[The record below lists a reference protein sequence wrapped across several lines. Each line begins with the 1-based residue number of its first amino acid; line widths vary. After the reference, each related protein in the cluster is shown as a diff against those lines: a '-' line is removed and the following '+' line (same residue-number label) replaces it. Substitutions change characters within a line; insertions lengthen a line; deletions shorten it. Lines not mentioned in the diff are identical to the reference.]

1 MITHLINL
9 SISSQRFPE
18 SWKVSKVVPLHK
30 KGEAI
35 FPKNY
40 RPVSL
45 LPVLSKVLE
54 RVIFEQMISYL
65 EHNQLLHPSHHGF
78 RTGHS
83 TVTALIEMYDQWI
96 EALEKEEVTAVVML
110 DLSAAFDVV
119 DHTILLQKLE
129 ILGFKEC
136 SLAWL
141 RSYLTDRSQQVYIE
155 GSLSEALNLEA
166 GVPQGSILGP
176 LLYILFTNDL
186 PEVVHDHQE
195 HPPTQQHQPLDEPQ
209 VQRAGQ
215 HEEGHDQVEQGH
227 QMSLGGP
234 QYSFKCGECGGIC
247 TFADDSTLSISNKDP
262 QTLQEAIKNKYKDI
276 ADYMSRNKLI
286 LIMSSAR
293 KHQRYGNFE
302 IILDT
307 GNEIIVPKT
316 TENLLGGIVS
326 NNTQNQC
333 P

>member
-9 SISSQRFPE
+9 SISSQIFPD
-18 SWKVSKVVPLHK
+18 SWKVSKIVPLHK
-30 KGEAI
+30 KGELI
-35 FPKNY
+35 HPQNY

-65 EHNQLLHPSHHGF
+65 EENQLLHPSHHGF
-78 RTGHS
+78 RAGHS

-96 EALEKEEVTAVVML
+96 EALEREEVTAVVML

-209 VQRAGQ
+209 VQRR
-215 HEEGHDQVEQGH
+215 
-227 QMSLGGP
+227 
-234 QYSFKCGECGGIC
+234 
-247 TFADDSTLSISNKDP
+247 T
-262 QTLQEAIKNKYKDI
+262 
-276 ADYMSRNKLI
+276 
-286 LIMSSAR
+286 
-293 KHQRYGNFE
+293 
-302 IILDT
+302 
-307 GNEIIVPKT
+307 
-316 TENLLGGIVS
+316 
-326 NNTQNQC
+326 
-333 P
+333 